1 MSKITYH
8 KEGDYLISDLII
20 EENKANKDYHIG
32 KYGNLRLNFIKQH
45 KRGFYTELQMS
56 GKLRDHLIDVDKQAN
71 KEVAELI
78 KEFAEIENI
87 PIYFDGRDPLEW
99 VGHMNNIK
107 DRAEE
112 IVFSELI
119 YVIV

>member
-8 KEGDYLISDLII
+8 KEGDYLIPDLII

-32 KYGNLRLNFIKQH
+32 KYGNLRLNYIKQH

-56 GKLRDHLIDVDKQAN
+56 GKLREHLIDVDKQAN

-107 DRAEE
+107 NRAEE

-119 YVIV
+119 YV